1 MKKSLNVL
9 EYIAG
14 EGRRLLGD
22 VVPSELSKNLIFT
35 YRRPMGVVSIITP
48 WNFPLSIPIW
58 KIAPALVSGN
68 TVVFKPASTTPLT
81 AISIVKLFEDAGLP
95 KGVVNM
101 LTGPG
106 VTVGKELVSNPD
118 VRAISFT
125 GSTETGRWI
134 YETASKSLKRVQ
146 CEMGGKNA
154 VIVDAS
160 ADMELAVDGI
170 VQGAFGS
177 TGQRCTATSRVI
189 VLKEVKEMLMNKL
202 VDKVTKIKVGNGK
215 NPDTTMGPLSSS
227 EQMNKVLSHIE
238 SAKEEGA
245 KLVQGG
251 NRLQGEEYSKGYYVE
266 PTIFDEVKPHMKIAQ
281 QEVFGPVL
289 AVLTADDFEEA
300 IRIAN
305 YSSFGLS
312 GSIYT
317 NDLSRAM
324 RYIEASEVG
333 MIHINSP
340 TLGGEAQAPFG
351 GIKESGLGQ
360 REQGRRAVEFYT
372 EEIVVHID
380 YTGSR
385 RDAKFI

>member
-1 MKKSLNVL
+1 MKRSLNVL

>member
-1 MKKSLNVL
+1 MKRSLNVL

-106 VTVGKELVSNPD
+106 ATVGKELVSNPD